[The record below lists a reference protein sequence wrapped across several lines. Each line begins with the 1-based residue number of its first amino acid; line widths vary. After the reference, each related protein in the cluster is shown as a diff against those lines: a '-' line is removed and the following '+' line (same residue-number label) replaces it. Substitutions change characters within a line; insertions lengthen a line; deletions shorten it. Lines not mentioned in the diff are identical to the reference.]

1 MRNVTEKNRK
11 MKKPRRLFG
20 TNGIRRVVNKD
31 LTPEFTIK
39 IAEAIGTFFKQGKI
53 LLGYDS
59 RISNIMLANA
69 VTSGLIST
77 GCEVYD
83 AGMAPTPCIQY
94 AVKNH
99 KMDGGVMITASHNP
113 PEYNGIK
120 VMARDGVE
128 ISRQQEIKIE
138 NIFFENKAKH
148 VDWYRVGQR
157 HVLLRVL
164 DEYREATKQHVDVST
179 IKKKHYYVVVDAANG
194 VGGLVAPY
202 LLRDLG
208 CRVTTINANIDG
220 AFPNRTPEPR
230 PENLQDLA
238 TTVKVV
244 EADFGVAFDGDAD
257 RSIFVD
263 EKGEVQWGDRTFA
276 LIEKDFLKTSRGET
290 IVTPVS
296 SSQVIKDVAEKHGG
310 KLVWTKVGSTIVSYT
325 MKKLKA
331 KLGGEE
337 NGGVFYGPHQP
348 VRDATMTTALIL
360 NIIAKTG
367 RRLSQLLNELPSYC
381 LEKDKMKCPNEQKTR
396 VLKKLVA
403 EVKRLNPETID
414 GVKLWFP
421 DKSSILIRPSGTEP
435 VYRFYAEAKTK
446 ERASS
451 LVKEYKRILQQII
464 NSQS

>member
-1 MRNVTEKNRK
+1 

-20 TNGIRRVVNKD
+20 TNGIRGVVNKE
-31 LTPEFTIK
+31 LTPEFAIK
-39 IAEAIGTFFKQGKI
+39 IAEAIGTFFEQGRI

-69 VTSGLIST
+69 ITSGLIST
-77 GCEVYD
+77 GCDIYD

-99 KMDGGVMITASHNP
+99 QMDGGVMITASHNP

-120 VMARDGVE
+120 VMAKDGVE
-128 ISRQQEIKIE
+128 ISRQQEVKIE
-138 NIFFENKAKH
+138 NMFFENKVNH
-148 VDWYRVGQR
+148 VDWCRVGQR
-157 HVLLRVL
+157 HVLPGVL
-164 DEYREATKQHVDVST
+164 DEYKKTIKQHVDVIT
-179 IKKKHYYVVVDAANG
+179 IKKKHYHVVVDAANG

-202 LLRDLG
+202 LLVDMG

-220 AFPNRTPEPR
+220 AFPNRLPEPR
-230 PENLQDLA
+230 PENLQDLTA
-238 TTVKVV
+238 TVKVV
-244 EADFGVAFDGDAD
+244 GADFGVAFDGDAD

-263 EKGEVQWGDRTFA
+263 EKGVVQWGDRTFA
-276 LIEKDFLKTSRGET
+276 LIEKDFLQTNRGGEA

-296 SSQVIKDVAEKHGG
+296 SSQVVKDVAEKYGG

-348 VRDATMTTALIL
+348 VRDAAMTILLIL
-360 NIIAKTG
+360 NIMAKTG
-367 RRLSQLLNELPSYC
+367 RKLSQLLNELPRYY
-381 LEKDKMKCPNEQKTR
+381 LEKDKMECPNEEKTLA
-396 VLKKLVA
+396 LKKLVA
-403 EVKRLNPETID
+403 KVKQLNPETVD
-414 GVKLWFP
+414 GVKLWFT

-435 VYRFYAEAKTK
+435 IYRFYAEAKTK

-464 NSQS
+464 NLQS